1 MIAAGDAGDAG
12 SISRGSSG
20 KTSAIAFSA
29 VQLYRLQV
37 LKAASN
43 AFVAEEQALEEPGA
57 YRDGRSLQNGLYP
70 HRGQADGPLEK
81 GPASQLLPTPP
92 AVSFRRT

>member
-1 MIAAGDAGDAG
+1 MIAAGGAGDAG

-57 YRDGRSLQNGLYP
+57 YRDGTGLQNRFYT
-70 HRGQADGPLEK
+70 HRVQATGPL
-81 GPASQLLPTPP
+81 L
-92 AVSFRRT
+92 